1 MGLEKPS
8 NLEAWEDVTCSKRK
22 VTMNMSRLV
31 MKDIVLALI
40 TVGRGYFKTGIK
52 CKSGWIGKSKVH

>member
-1 MGLEKPS
+1 MMGLEKPS

-40 TVGRGYFKTGIK
+40 TVGRGYFKNWHK
-52 CKSGWIGKSKVH
+52 L